1 MGASRQGLGREGRL
15 GDEVRVTRKGDE
27 IRVRENQLRKKFIV
41 QFIAIL
47 AVTTG
52 AYAQQYP
59 SKPIRLVVGFAAGG
73 PSDVAARTIAQ
84 KLAEKWG
91 QQVIVDIRP
100 GASGNIATEIVAKAP
115 ADGYTL
121 LEPAFAHAVNP
132 FLYSKLPFD
141 ASKDFAPVLLFA
153 SIANVLVIHPSIPA
167 RSVTELIAFAKAHPG
182 QLTAGSSGNGTASH
196 LAIELLNLMGGIKTT
211 HIPYKGLAPAH
222 TDLMGGQITML
233 FDGIVTGMPAVKA
246 GRLRALAVTTAKRWQ
261 GTPDIPTMA
270 ESGLAGFEVNSWYGL
285 LAPAGTPREIVMR
298 LNSVLARALREPD
311 ARERLYSIGA
321 EPMNGTPEEFQA
333 YINSEMAKWSKVVK
347 TAGIRAD

>member
-1 MGASRQGLGREGRL
+1 MWKACSIMTVALLAS
-15 GDEVRVTRKGDE
+15 T
-27 IRVRENQLRKKFIV
+27 
-41 QFIAIL
+41 
-47 AVTTG
+47 AV
-52 AYAQQYP
+52 AQAQQYP
-59 SKPIRLVVGFAAGG
+59 SKPIRIVVGFAAGG

-84 KLAEKWG
+84 KLTEKWG

-132 FLYSKLPFD
+132 FMYAKLPFD
-141 ASKDFAPVLLFA
+141 AVKDFAPVLLFA
-153 SIANVLVIHPSIPA
+153 SIANVLVVHPSILA
-167 RSVTELIAFAKAHPG
+167 NSVKELIAFAKAHPG

-196 LAIELLNLMGGIKTT
+196 LAIELLNMMGGIKTT

-222 TDLMGGQITML
+222 TDLMGGQITLL
-233 FDGIVTGMPAVKA
+233 FDGIVTGIPAVKA
-246 GRLRALAVTTAKRWQ
+246 GRLRALAVTTVKRWQ

-285 LAPAGTPREIVMR
+285 LAPAGTPREIIMR
-298 LNSVLARALREPD
+298 LNSEVGRALREPD

-321 EPMNGTPEEFQA
+321 EPMNGTPEEFTA
-333 YINSEMAKWSKVVK
+333 YIAAEMAKWSKVVK
-347 TAGIRAD
+347 TAGLRAD